1 MGNGKS
7 PMANGKA
14 QRIRPAA
21 CSIQPVDVAAFQRH
35 TRRRMGWV
43 AVLRAVKEQLEEQG
57 FKWVALVRDA

>member
-1 MGNGKS
+1 MGNGT
-7 PMANGKA
+7 AR
-14 QRIRPAA
+14 RIRPAA
-21 CSIQPVDVAAFQRH
+21 YSIRPVDAEAFQRR